1 MEIKGQIEDFI
12 YQNESNSYTIAV
24 FQREN
29 EIEPLT
35 VVGYLPFI
43 AIRRYF
49 KIKRENGY
57 TSRLWRTI

>member
-12 YQNESNSYTIAV
+12 YQNQSNSYTIAV
-24 FQREN
+24 FQPEN

-43 AIRRYF
+43 AIRRYI
-49 KIKRENGY
+49 KIKWENGC
-57 TSRLWRTI
+57 TSGIWGTI